1 MLVDPL
7 PLTLE
12 YRESARSLAASWI
25 AANDGLVALAERH
38 RRRASARFA
47 LALVIT
53 VWLALPAIA
62 ALRHGFVLSFG

>member
-1 MLVDPL
+1 MLAIGAIAGTMFL
-7 PLTLE
+7 GLGWRAL
-12 YRESARSLAASWI
+12 RAASRVE
-25 AANDGLVALAERH
+25 GSVH
-38 RRRASARFA
+38 FA